1 MANATNRNTLVV
13 PSVPREELKVLLGD
27 LLIEALAGMGKDVQ
41 QFNTEAA
48 NDRDGA
54 ALKPKAVD
62 SAKHVDIATSP
73 AEAFFSDVKPVK
85 ATKEDRVKEAI
96 QKLQEAERIL
106 AYANPN
112 LGSKSRRW
120 GVNSETRRKALES
133 IDGLVQMAI
142 RDLTSR

>member
-1 MANATNRNTLVV
+1 MASATNRNTLVV

-27 LLIEALAGMGKDVQ
+27 LLIEALAGMGKDVAV
-41 QFNTEAA
+41 NTEAA

-54 ALKPKAVD
+54 TPEPKAVD

-96 QKLQEAERIL
+96 QKLQEAGRIL

-112 LGSKSRRW
+112 LGSKTRAW
-120 GVNSETRRKALES
+120 GRNAETRKRALES
-133 IDGLVQMAI
+133 VDGLVQLAL